1 MRSEIPCSFAR
12 RFRKSTRLPRRGS
25 RGSRRTRIWTPGRQA
40 LRIAFVHGRCVW
52 GGSARIGRTSGSI
65 WESDSVKWTQ
75 RTRGGGGIETV
86 GKKRRLT
93 LTTGIK
99 TAHAWR
105 QQRTLVR
112 ANCRPRFYRA
122 RSTFFAAWRALA
134 DRTRSAG
141 MVLGPFP
148 RPHAIRMV
156 SSGLKLRI
164 IILFFTRIFL
174 SEILAGFFFFLFRN
188 SRSRQHR
195 WLLTTID
202 RSFNS
207 CWFIRAWYRCCIDSR

>member
-1 MRSEIPCSFAR
+1 MRSEIPCFFAR
-12 RFRKSTRLPRRGS
+12 RFRKLTRLPRRGL

-65 WESDSVKWTQ
+65 WESDCEMDIEG
-75 RTRGGGGIETV
+75 RGRGIETV

-148 RPHAIRMV
+148 RPHAIQMV

-164 IILFFTRIFL
+164 IILFLR
-174 SEILAGFFFFLFRN
+174 EFF
-188 SRSRQHR
+188 
-195 WLLTTID
+195 
-202 RSFNS
+202 
-207 CWFIRAWYRCCIDSR
+207 